1 MRLGYDLTIEQQQK
15 LVMTPELIQ
24 AIQILQFNTQE
35 LDSYI
40 QEQLLTNPML
50 EQDNNPVNND
60 STAEDMPL
68 GMEDVP
74 EKTVQRE
81 KEKELESSVMGSDE
95 LTSNEWAEHIRERE
109 YDDISYMQGDYSRDD
124 NDYSFEQFATTELTL
139 PEHLLSQLQL
149 LEITPKQEMIGKY
162 IIESLDQNG
171 YMTLSVED
179 IAKVLNVSIEKTQR
193 MLEVIQGFEP
203 AGVAAKDLKECLLLQ
218 LDILGELDDIVQRVI
233 TDFLEDIAANKLA
246 HIAKALNIT
255 VQRAQEISDLIRTLE
270 PKPGRQFASQS
281 VTRYV
286 VPDVIVE
293 KINGE
298 YVVSV
303 NETSTPRLMVSSY
316 YEKVLRESNNDPS
329 LTKFL
334 SGRLNSAV
342 WLIKSI
348 EQRKQ
353 TIFNVV
359 SAVVKYQQDFFDK
372 GPKYLKTLNLKQIA
386 EEVGIHEST
395 VSRSING
402 KYLQSPRGVFEIKY
416 FFSSGVESNQGEG
429 IASESI
435 KTMIKEIVAS
445 EDSKAPYSDQA
456 IAELL
461 EEKKVKI
468 SRRTVAKYRDE
479 LNILSSSK
487 RKRF

>member
-50 EQDNNPVNND
+50 EQDNNPVSND
-60 STAEDMPL
+60 NAAEEMSMGIQEVSEIPA
-68 GMEDVP
+68 
-74 EKTVQRE
+74 QRE

-109 YDDISYMQGDYSRDD
+109 YDDISYRQGDYSKDD
-124 NDYSFEQFATTELTL
+124 NDYSFEQFATSELTL

-149 LEITPKQEMIGKY
+149 LDITPKQEMIGMY

-179 IAKVLNVSIEKTQR
+179 IAKVLNVSIEKTQH
-193 MLEVIQGFEP
+193 MLEIVQGFEP
-203 AGVAAKDLKECLLLQ
+203 PGVAAKDLKECLLLQ
-218 LDILGELDDIVQRVI
+218 LDVLGELDDVVERVVSE
-233 TDFLEDIAANKLA
+233 FLEDIAANKLT
-246 HIAKALNIT
+246 HIAKVLNIT

-281 VTRYV
+281 ATRYV

-293 KINGE
+293 KINEE

-316 YEKVLRESNNDPS
+316 YEKVLRESNNDPG

-395 VSRSING
+395 VSRSIHG
-402 KYLQSPRGVFEIKY
+402 KYMQSPRGVFEIKY

-429 IASESI
+429 IAAESI

-456 IAELL
+456 IAEML
-461 EEKKVKI
+461 EKKSVKI

>member
-109 YDDISYMQGDYSRDD
+109 YDDISYRQGDYSRDD

-193 MLEVIQGFEP
+193 MLEVIQGF
-203 AGVAAKDLKECLLLQ
+203 GVRCD
-218 LDILGELDDIVQRVI
+218 
-233 TDFLEDIAANKLA
+233 
-246 HIAKALNIT
+246 
-255 VQRAQEISDLIRTLE
+255 
-270 PKPGRQFASQS
+270 
-281 VTRYV
+281 
-286 VPDVIVE
+286 
-293 KINGE
+293 
-298 YVVSV
+298 
-303 NETSTPRLMVSSY
+303 
-316 YEKVLRESNNDPS
+316 
-329 LTKFL
+329 
-334 SGRLNSAV
+334 
-342 WLIKSI
+342 
-348 EQRKQ
+348 
-353 TIFNVV
+353 
-359 SAVVKYQQDFFDK
+359 
-372 GPKYLKTLNLKQIA
+372 
-386 EEVGIHEST
+386 
-395 VSRSING
+395 
-402 KYLQSPRGVFEIKY
+402 
-416 FFSSGVESNQGEG
+416 
-429 IASESI
+429 
-435 KTMIKEIVAS
+435 
-445 EDSKAPYSDQA
+445 
-456 IAELL
+456 
-461 EEKKVKI
+461 
-468 SRRTVAKYRDE
+468 
-479 LNILSSSK
+479 
-487 RKRF
+487 